1 MDPADRGSPRRRG
14 RCRSVERPRPRM
26 LFFDSTGDSPGRQK
40 PKCGRLR
47 GALTMQ
53 DEKRRR
59 ESCRQRTRSGV
70 FLTIIS
76 LISRQHMLSA
86 VRNGSHVS
94 GGKLSEPR
102 QSHRLQTRIAAFIV
116 SRSHRYIAEL
126 ARNVA
131 DAIQKQFR
139 ADFSFAKLSISF

>member
-1 MDPADRGSPRRRG
+1 MDPADRSPPAGEVGVVPSSPRARG
-14 RCRSVERPRPRM
+14 CFF
-26 LFFDSTGDSPGRQK
+26 FFDSTGDSSGRQK
-40 PKCGRLR
+40 LKCGRLR

-53 DEKRRR
+53 DEKGRR

-102 QSHRLQTRIAAFIV
+102 QSHRLQTRIAAFII
-116 SRSHRYIAEL
+116 SRSHRYRLNQHETLQMQSRSNFEL
-126 ARNVA
+126 ISPSRNC
-131 DAIQKQFR
+131 R
-139 ADFSFAKLSISF
+139 